1 MIISEYV
8 SVVADNKT
16 GTKTS
21 LLKFTLRNIAKKA
34 FKKSSPKRP
43 LKGDR
48 PKGVPKPFRPL
59 NVFVVLM
66 FTTAGLTRS
75 ARSEKEPGV
84 VSEEETAAAV
94 GISGAPEGKKEDRR
108 TSTKET
114 IKNATKNA
122 IKNMKNVLRFLLS
135 ILSSVTL
142 IKNYGYFAT
151 LSKINLLDN
160 FI

>member
-1 MIISEYV
+1 MIIGKNI

-16 GTKTS
+16 GTKAS
-21 LLKFTLRNIAKKA
+21 LFKFTLGNIAKKT
-34 FKKSSPKRP
+34 FKEIISESP

-48 PKGVPKPFRPL
+48 PKGVPKPLRPL

-84 VSEEETAAAV
+84 VSDDETAAAV

-114 IKNATKNA
+114 IKNAIKNA

-142 IKNYGYFAT
+142 FKK
-151 LSKINLLDN
+151 LWLLC
-160 FI
+160 